1 MSDKIKEKGIAITG
15 TILVHVFILCILILL
30 TLSTKPNEYT
40 EEMLGVPVMFGN
52 VSDAF
57 GNEEPLGLGINKGSE
72 TETTSPNI
80 VEEPLPMA
88 EATSEIASKPRSNA
102 EETLATQN
110 TEETIAIREAARIEK
125 EEKAK
130 EAEEQRVKAEK
141 ELIAR
146 QEAEKKAKLNQQ
158 MAGLFGNG
166 DKNNQGSRGETTG
179 TGTQG
184 VPTGNASYGATSG
197 IGGWGTF
204 ELEGR
209 NLGKG
214 GLVKPKYEVNDYG
227 TVVVDILVD
236 PQGNV
241 LEAVIGRGGGTTSA
255 TLINEALKA
264 AKKTKFN
271 EVNSVVNQ
279 RGSIT
284 YRFELN

>member
-1 MSDKIKEKGIAITG
+1 MRNKIKEQGIAITG
-15 TILVHVFILCILILL
+15 TLLVCALL
-30 TLSTKPNEYT
+30 FGSLVLLNLTSRPNEYT

-57 GNEEPLGLGINKGSE
+57 GDEEPLGLGTNQGAEPE
-72 TETTSPNI
+72 TASPNI
-80 VEEPLPMA
+80 AEDPRPMA
-88 EATSEIASKPRSNA
+88 EATSENASTPKDNT

-110 TEETIAIREAARIEK
+110 FEETIAIREAERINK
-125 EEKAK
+125 EQKAK
-130 EAEEQRVKAEK
+130 EAEEQRKKAEK

-146 QEAEKKAKLNQQ
+146 QEADKKAKLNQQ

-166 DKNNQGSRGETTG
+166 DANNQGSRGETTG
-179 TGTQG
+179 KGTQG

-204 ELEGR
+204 ELKDR

-214 GLVKPKYEVNDYG
+214 GLVKPEYKVNDYG

-236 PQGNV
+236 PKGYV
-241 LEAVIGRGGGTTSA
+241 IEAAIGRGSSTTNA

-264 AKKTKFN
+264 AKKTRFN

-279 RGSIT
+279 RGFIT
-284 YRFELN
+284 YKFELN